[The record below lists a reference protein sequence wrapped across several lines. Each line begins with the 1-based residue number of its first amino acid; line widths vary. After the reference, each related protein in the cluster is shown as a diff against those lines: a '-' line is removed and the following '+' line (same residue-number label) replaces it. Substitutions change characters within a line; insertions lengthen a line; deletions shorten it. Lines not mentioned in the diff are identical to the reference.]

1 MTNAQAPAKI
11 VRQSD
16 PVNLEFP
23 FETLSSDLTPTDAF
37 YVRNH
42 FPQPEI
48 NVQSWRLSIEGA
60 VEKPLQL
67 TFPELLS
74 MPTQT
79 VTAVMECAGNSRVFL
94 VPKVAGAQ
102 WGLGAVG
109 NAEWKG
115 VLLSTILERA
125 GLAENAIDV
134 VFEGADKGIPEE
146 QPRPRE
152 PIHYARSL
160 PKSKALDSNILLA
173 YEMNG
178 APLSEAHGFPLRLI
192 VPGWYG
198 MASVKWLQRIVVTD
212 YPYDGYFQKID
223 YAFWEDRNGLPVRQP
238 ITEIELKS
246 QIAQPAAHAVVE
258 ANSTCLI
265 YGAAWTGSG
274 TIAKVEVSVDGGK
287 VWHEANLGGAENPHG
302 WIFWHYQW
310 KTPGTPGDCILMS
323 RAVDSEGRSQ
333 PLERD
338 LKKESYRISHAL
350 PIPVQVR

>member
-1 MTNAQAPAKI
+1 VTNAQAATKI
-11 VRQSD
+11 VRVSD

-42 FPQPEI
+42 FSQPEI
-48 NVQSWRLSIEGA
+48 NVQAWRLSIEGA

-74 MPTQT
+74 MPTHT
-79 VTAVMECAGNSRVFL
+79 VTSVLECAGNSRVFL
-94 VPKVAGAQ
+94 SPKVAGAQ

-125 GLAENAIDV
+125 CLAEDAVDV
-134 VFEGADKGIPEE
+134 VFEGADKGVPDE
-146 QPRPRE
+146 QPKPCN
-152 PIHYARSL
+152 PIYYARSI
-160 PKSKALDSNILLA
+160 PKSKALEANILLA

-198 MASVKWLQRIVVTD
+198 MASVKWLQRIVVTE

-223 YAFWEDRNGLPVRQP
+223 YAFWEERDGLPVRQP

-246 QIAQPAAHAVVE
+246 QIAQPAAHSVID

-265 YGAAWTGSG
+265 YGAAWTGSSK
-274 TIAKVEVSVDGGK
+274 IAKVEVSVDGGK
-287 VWHEANLGGAENPHG
+287 EWHLANLGESDNPHA

-310 KTPGTPGDCILMS
+310 KTSATPHDTILMC
-323 RAVDSEGRSQ
+323 RATDTEGRSQ
-333 PLERD
+333 PLTRD
-338 LKKESYRISHAL
+338 LNKESYRISHTL
-350 PIPVQVR
+350 PISVQVR